1 MSQFAVDVRT
11 VESVSPHPNADR
23 LELATVDGLLYQMVV
38 GKGEFTVGDP
48 AIYFPLDAVLPEQLR
63 MTLGLPRNRIKT
75 VKLRGQI
82 SQGVLVPLHKL
93 PALVPSGA
101 DLAGA
106 LGVTKYEPEEC
117 VGQGGARMTTLPAGL
132 SVYDIENAE
141 RHKADWAALL
151 ASPHVVTEK
160 LEGTNFC
167 AHIDEDGVFRVCSR
181 RHTVEEG
188 DNVWWH
194 VARKYNLPRVLHQ
207 MQGSTRNNIAIY
219 GEVIGPKVQGNYYGR
234 PSLELYVFDMKV
246 NGQWLPWDALG
257 YVIEV
262 EYPDLTLVPVV
273 ALENDG
279 RSHIHSALLRE
290 GVVVRALYDPR
301 VVLKLKNKE
310 YLCASTL

>member
-188 DNVWWH
+188 VRRVIDLLILARIAARFRTLQRDQHALSADGDRSRVSAFLNRHH
-194 VARKYNLPRVLHQ
+194 VEASPEDDRRIGDDRASRLIQEREPHRHGAILIILSEGDGDQCRV
-207 MQGSTRNNIAIY
+207 
-219 GEVIGPKVQGNYYGR
+219 
-234 PSLELYVFDMKV
+234 
-246 NGQWLPWDALG
+246 DAG
-257 YVIEV
+257 KRRRH
-262 EYPDLTLVPVV
+262 VV
-273 ALENDG
+273 CLK
-279 RSHIHSALLRE
+279 LLRLLDAGKTE
-290 GVVVRALYDPR
+290 DVPAADIAVSAP
-301 VVLKLKNKE
+301 
-310 YLCASTL
+310 